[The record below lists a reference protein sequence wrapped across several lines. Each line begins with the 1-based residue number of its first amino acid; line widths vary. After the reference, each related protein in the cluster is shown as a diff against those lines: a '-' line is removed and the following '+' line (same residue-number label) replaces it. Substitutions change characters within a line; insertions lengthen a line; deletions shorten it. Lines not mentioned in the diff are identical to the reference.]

1 MRRLHNR
8 FAALTL
14 LCGIALSIAWPLP
27 ALSPGE
33 RRFSYVPNHFP
44 TQPDN
49 QPIGPVHGGVA
60 IDHAGNVYVS
70 TDTPRGILVFGPD
83 GKYRRCFGPTLIH
96 ALYLRRERDGEY
108 LYAARPT
115 FHEVLKIKTDGTI
128 AWTMG
133 YPQESGLYAKAEEYN
148 PTNMVA
154 LPDGTIFVADG
165 YGKNYIHKYDRNRK
179 YLKSFGG
186 PGGIPAEE
194 GKFNRCHGLTV
205 DTRGPRPLLIVCNRE
220 SGRVEQWDT
229 DGNLVQVLQRN
240 LRMPATAYVAGDYV
254 AIGELQGRVT
264 ILGKDNSIVAQ
275 IGDNPNESQRA
286 NYGLDPAQ
294 WTDGICNS
302 PHGIAIDK
310 AGNVIVSEWSK
321 FGRLLLFAP
330 RRLQAKR
337 P

>member
-1 MRRLHNR
+1 MRCLRTRLL
-8 FAALTL
+8 FL
-14 LCGIALSIAWPLP
+14 LLLFGIALSTASPLP
-27 ALSPGE
+27 ALSSGE
-33 RRFSYVPNHFP
+33 RHFAYVPNHFP

-83 GKYRRCFGPTLIH
+83 GRYRRCFGPTHIH
-96 ALYLRRERDGEY
+96 ALYLKRERDGEY
-108 LYAARPT
+108 LYAARPDY
-115 FHEVLKIKTDGTI
+115 HEVLKIKTDGTV

-133 YPQESGLYAKAEEYN
+133 YPQESGLYPSVEQFH
-148 PTNMVA
+148 PTNIVA

-165 YGKNYIHKYDRNRK
+165 YGENYIHKYDRNRK
-179 YLKSFGG
+179 YIKSFGG
-186 PGGIPAEE
+186 PGGMPAEE

-205 DTRGPRPLLIVCNRE
+205 DTRGPQPMLIVCNRE

-229 DGNLVQVLQRN
+229 DGNLVKVLQRN
-240 LRMPATAYVAGDYV
+240 LRMPATVYVRGDYV

-264 ILGKDNSIVAQ
+264 ILGKDNNIVAQ

-286 NYGLDPAQ
+286 NYDLDPSQ

-310 AGNVIVSEWSK
+310 SGDVIVSEWSK

-330 RRLQAKR
+330 R
-337 P
+337 